1 MHVMNARNYRWIVI
15 IPLAFIIM
23 IACNFTSPNA
33 PSGSTDIN
41 ALYTQAAATLSV
53 QLTQGALGAT
63 ATALSQPN
71 QPATQTALPGQTLPP
86 TATVTPL
93 PTATRQPPTA
103 TSVPPTRVPPPCLA
117 ARFVKDISV
126 PDGSKFAPGASFTKT
141 WELENVGSC
150 SWNEDYVL
158 VFARG
163 DQMSGDDETPID
175 DVVRPGDKIE
185 LSVDLVAPLGAG
197 EYRGDWRLANDEG
210 DEFGIGAGANKTFWV
225 SIKVTQPEEGVI
237 FSFVDAYCSA
247 DWKSSGDNDLPC
259 PGEEDN
265 HDGFVIRLED
275 PDQENRHENE
285 PALWTNPEMEDDSW
299 ISGTYP
305 SIEIQDGDRFIADVG
320 CLDDSED
327 CDVMFKLDYKIGSDP
342 VKDLGEWHEVFDGS
356 ITRIDV
362 DLSDLDGEKVKF
374 ILTVTTNGDYD
385 EDAAFWLQPHL
396 LRED

>member
-1 MHVMNARNYRWIVI
+1 MNARKYTWFGI
-15 IPLAFIIM
+15 IPLALLLM
-23 IACNFTSPNA
+23 IACNFVTPSA
-33 PSGSTDIN
+33 PSGSTDLN
-41 ALYTQAAATLSV
+41 LLYTQAAATLSV
-53 QLTQGALGAT
+53 QLTQGALSST
-63 ATALSQPN
+63 ATALSQPV
-71 QPATQTALPGQTLPP
+71 QLPTQTASPNQTLPP

-93 PTATRQPPTA
+93 PTATRMPPTV
-103 TSVPPTRVPPPCLA
+103 TSVPPTPVPPPCLA

-126 PDGSKFAPGASFTKT
+126 PDGTKFAPGSSFTKT

-150 SWNEDYVL
+150 TWNGDFEI
-158 VFARG
+158 VFAKG
-163 DQMSGDDETPID
+163 DQMGGDDGIPID
-175 DVVRPGDKIE
+175 DTVRPGE
-185 LSVDLVAPLGAG
+185 TTRLSVDLVAPLGAG
-197 EYRGDWRLANDEG
+197 EYRGDWRLADDEG
-210 DEFGIGAGANKTFWV
+210 EEFGIGAGANKTFWV

-247 DWKSSGDNDLPC
+247 DWKSSGDSDLPC
-259 PGEEDN
+259 PGEEDD

-285 PALWTNPEMEDDSW
+285 PALWTNPEMEDDGW

-320 CLDDSED
+320 CLDDNED
-327 CDVMFKLDYKIGSDP
+327 CDVLFKLEYKIGSSS
-342 VKDLGEWHEVFDGS
+342 VKSLGEWHEVFDHN

-374 ILTVTTNGDYD
+374 ILTVTANGDYN